1 MPRLP
6 GADAFC
12 LDGGPVGALLCHG
25 FTGTPQS
32 LRAWGEHLA
41 AGGLTVS
48 CPLLP
53 GHGTRWQD
61 LNRTR
66 WPDWYGAVET
76 AFEELSG
83 RCATV
88 FVMGLS
94 MGGALAL
101 RLAECRPE
109 AVAGLVLV
117 NPSVV
122 TTRRSFAV
130 LPVLQWV
137 VPSLA
142 GPAND
147 IAKPDVVELAYD
159 RAPLRALYSLTR
171 LWLVV
176 RSDLRQ
182 VVAPLLVFRSATDHV
197 VEPVNTEL
205 VLEGVGS
212 AVVEE
217 RLLLD
222 SYHVATLDHDAAV
235 LFAGS
240 LEFVREHT
248 PAVADGRGG

>member
-1 MPRLP
+1 MSRLA
-6 GADAFC
+6 GAEAFR
-12 LDGGPVGALLCHG
+12 LDDGPVGALMCHG
-25 FTGTPQS
+25 YTGTPQS
-32 LRAWGEHLA
+32 LRPWGEHLA
-41 AGGLTVS
+41 AAGLTVS

-66 WPDWYGAVET
+66 WPDWYGAIE
-76 AFEELSG
+76 AAYEELAE

-94 MGGALAL
+94 AGGALAL
-101 RLAECRPE
+101 RLAQCRPE

-117 NPSVV
+117 NPSLT
-122 TTRRSFAV
+122 TTRRSFAA

-137 VPSLA
+137 VPSLS

-147 IAKPDVVELAYD
+147 IRKPGVAEVAYD

-171 LWLVV
+171 LWRVV
-176 RSDLRQ
+176 RADLGR
-182 VVAPLLVFRSATDHV
+182 VTAPLLIFRSVQDHV

-205 VLEGVGS
+205 LVGGVGS

-217 RLLLD
+217 RLLAN
-222 SYHVATLDHDAAV
+222 SYHVATLDHDAQTI
-235 LFAGS
+235 FGGS
-240 LEFVREHT
+240 LDFVRTHT
-248 PAVADGRGG
+248 PATAAG